1 MATTYGQTVYQMFPD
16 FAQPGQLFDLAYN
29 EIVSFPAAEVI
40 QPGRVVC
47 LNSDGL
53 SCQQAQGTSTTLA
66 KVLGISV
73 LNTAREGTGAVGIT
87 GYGIGGAA
95 YQIGEMVPVLM
106 RGRIYAEWDP
116 TGTQSGWGA
125 YTINESST
133 TATKRGTFTNA
144 AAGTTTGSEVANTI
158 TGLRGRQALSS
169 TGTLVV
175 VDVNLP
181 GSNG

>member
-1 MATTYGQTVYQMFPD
+1 MATTYGQTAYQMFPD
-16 FAQPGQLFDLAYN
+16 VAQPGQLADLAYN
-29 EIVSFPAAEVI
+29 EIVSFPASEVI

-47 LNSDGL
+47 LNADGL
-53 SCQQAQGTSTTLA
+53 TCQQAQGTSSTLA

-73 LNTAREGTGAVGIT
+73 LRTREGAGAVGIT
-87 GYGIGGAA
+87 AYGIGGVA
-95 YQIGEMVPVLM
+95 YAVGDMVPVLM

-133 TATKRGTFTNA
+133 TATKRGTLTNA
-144 AAGTTTGSEVANTI
+144 AASTTTGSEVATSI
-158 TGLRGRQALSS
+158 TGIRGRQALSS
-169 TGTLVV
+169 TGNLVL